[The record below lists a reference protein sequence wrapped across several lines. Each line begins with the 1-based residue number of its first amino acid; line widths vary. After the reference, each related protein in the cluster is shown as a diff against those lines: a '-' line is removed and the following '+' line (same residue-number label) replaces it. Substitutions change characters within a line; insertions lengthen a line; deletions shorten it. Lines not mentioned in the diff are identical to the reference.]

1 LSLSQALENII
12 ANRHHIIGRLLQQR
26 TKNGLLNLGEGSNSA
41 KRMVTKDHAI
51 AHATQGR
58 TRDRALLLSVSSA
71 VEKNRHPSGGFGYKG
86 SDLTVLL

>member
-1 LSLSQALENII
+1 LENIV
-12 ANRHHIIGRLLQQR
+12 ANRRRMVGRLLQQR
-26 TKNGLLNLGEGSNSA
+26 NKNGLLNLGEGSNSA

-58 TRDRALLLSVSSA
+58 TRDRALLLGVSST
-71 VEKNRHPSGGFGYKG
+71 VEKNRHPSDGFGYKG